1 MRKKTITDSLTA
13 SRAYSGQV
21 KRAHTALDELTGEA
35 AALGLTYGKYKAL
48 LSSPELLRTVAAARG
63 INVGNC
69 ASVDELREALNDELW
84 ICDHVT
90 GNASGSYTFS
100 TWQAEEHLAHN
111 WDVLEEACAEFGADM
126 GEEIKKGAENVDV
139 LIRCYFLG
147 AAIDEVLPEFEED
160 FNAAHEEAR
169 E

>member
-84 ICDHVT
+84 VCDHVT

-100 TWQAEEHLAHN
+100 TWQAT
-111 WDVLEEACAEFGADM
+111 
-126 GEEIKKGAENVDV
+126 
-139 LIRCYFLG
+139 
-147 AAIDEVLPEFEED
+147 
-160 FNAAHEEAR
+160 
-169 E
+169 